1 MLVKEIR
8 ETKKIPNDRVMA
20 LIATTYP
27 AVVSKGGVVDLT
39 KLEVLQIQNLAI
51 LLGMEL

>member
-27 AVVSKGGVVDLT
+27 AVVSRAGVVDTT
-39 KLEVLQIQNLAI
+39 KLTVLEIQNLAI
-51 LLGMEL
+51 LLGQE